1 MTDIRDLTLRDLI
14 LTLKG
19 ERTYADLEQASGGV
33 VKAQRW
39 NQITNGFRVNEFPT
53 PRTIEAIALTLNV
66 NVEVVLMAFAREVGL
81 DVQNSR
87 SLFADLLPPMVTDLT
102 DEQRSA
108 LLAVIRS
115 MASANEASS
124 SDEGEKP
131 VKPPKTQPQKKTG
144 GKKKATPRLRDI
156 KQPRTDL
163 PPMT

>member
-19 ERTYADLEQASGGV
+19 ERTYSDLEQASGGI

-53 PRTIEAIALTLNV
+53 PRTIEAMANTLNV
-66 NVEVVLMAFAREVGL
+66 NVEVVIMAFAREVGL
-81 DVQNSR
+81 DVQNNR
-87 SLFADLLPPMVTDLT
+87 SIFADLLPPMVTDLT
-102 DEQRSA
+102 DDQRSA

-115 MASANEASS
+115 MASANESASG
-124 SDEGEKP
+124 DDKKP

-144 GKKKATPRLRDI
+144 GRKKSTPRLRDI